1 MRIARVTHAGSFSY
15 ARLDDGGTAHLYDT
29 APWGGGR
36 ETGATAREYGVDVPV
51 EPSKIVC
58 VGRNYAAHAREL
70 GHDLPELPLLF
81 LKPPSAL
88 MAHEGVIEHPPESQ
102 RGDFEGEIAV
112 VIGSRGR
119 HVGAAE
125 AHRHI
130 FGITCA
136 NDVTARD
143 LQMADV
149 QFTRGKG
156 FDTFC
161 PCGPWIE
168 TDFGDLNALTV
179 RTRVDG
185 SERQLGRA
193 DRMLWGIPAL
203 LEYISG
209 IMTLEPGDLILTGTP
224 EGVGPLTANEVV
236 EVEVGTVGVLRST
249 MGGSSGP

>member
-1 MRIARVTHAGSFSY
+1 MRIARVHHAGRVSY
-15 ARLDDGGTAHLYDT
+15 ARLDEEGAHLYDR
-29 APWGGGR
+29 APWRGGAQSG
-36 ETGATAREYGVDVPV
+36 TTLREYELGVPV

-70 GHDLPELPLLF
+70 GHDVPELPLLF

-88 MAHEGVIEHPPESQ
+88 MAHGGVIEQPLASQ
-102 RGDFEGEIAV
+102 RVDFEGEIAV
-112 VIGSRGR
+112 VIGSGGR
-119 HVGAAE
+119 HIDRRNAT
-125 AHRHI
+125 RHV

-143 LQMADV
+143 LQKADV

-168 TDFGDLNALTV
+168 TAFGDPSALVV

-185 SERQLGRA
+185 TERQVGRS
-193 DRMLWGIPAL
+193 DQMLWGVAAL
-203 LEYISG
+203 IEFISG
-209 IMTLEPGDLILTGTP
+209 IMTLEPGDLVLTGTP
-224 EGVGPLTANEVV
+224 EGVGPLAANEVV
-236 EVEVGTVGVLRST
+236 EVEVSGVGVLRNT
-249 MGGSSGP
+249 MGASGAA